1 MKTNIN
7 LLLALLAFISLS
19 SFTQTKK
26 DKFRVEI
33 WQDSKLLA
41 NNNGV
46 VQLAKKEFQ
55 IKVHLFEQEGVYVS
69 SSYGNSY
76 YGLKETEEV
85 PDLQEIG
92 ARTFAESTF
101 NEDKDL
107 ILDNEG
113 VSYWFYKPKQDWHR
127 FDKDISIEGKTVIGT
142 KTIQHLFILENRSN
156 VNIEDV
162 QKPLKLF
169 FVATTKGRKIKELQ
183 RLNLQIQWL

>member
-1 MKTNIN
+1 MKTNLYI
-7 LLLALLAFISLS
+7 LLALLAFISLS

-33 WQDSKLLA
+33 WQDGKLLA

-76 YGLKETEEV
+76 YGLKETDEV

>member
-1 MKTNIN
+1 MKTKFLWII
-7 LLLALLAFISLS
+7 ALTLYVSLG
-19 SFTQTKK
+19 SFTQSKK
-26 DKFRVEI
+26 EKFSIEI
-33 WQDSKLLA
+33 WQDGKLVA
-41 NNNGV
+41 IKDGIV
-46 VQLAKKEFQ
+46 VLQKKEFQ
-55 IKVHLFEQEGVYVS
+55 IKVHLIDQEGVYLS
-69 SSYGNSY
+69 SSFGNSY

-92 ARTFAESTF
+92 ARSFAESTF

-107 ILDNEG
+107 IIDNEG
-113 VSYWFYKPKQDWHR
+113 VSYMFYKPKQDWHR

-183 RLNLQIQWL
+183 RLKIQVRWM

>member
-33 WQDSKLLA
+33 WQDGKLLA

>member
-1 MKTNIN
+1 MKTNLYI
-7 LLLALLAFISLS
+7 LLALLAFISLS

-33 WQDSKLLA
+33 WQDGKLLA

-76 YGLKETEEV
+76 YGLKETDEV

-183 RLNLQIQWL
+183 RLKLQIQWL

>member
-1 MKTNIN
+1 MKTNLYI
-7 LLLALLAFISLS
+7 LLALLAFISLS

-33 WQDSKLLA
+33 WQDGKLLA

-113 VSYWFYKPKQDWHR
+113 VSFWFYKPKQDWHR

-183 RLNLQIQWL
+183 RLKLQIQWL

>member
-1 MKTNIN
+1 MKTKFLWII
-7 LLLALLAFISLS
+7 ALTLYVSLS

-33 WQDSKLLA
+33 WQDGKLLA

-76 YGLKETEEV
+76 YGLKETDEV

-183 RLNLQIQWL
+183 RLKLQIQWL

>member
-1 MKTNIN
+1 MKTNLYI
-7 LLLALLAFISLS
+7 LLALLAFISLS

-33 WQDSKLLA
+33 WQDGKLLA

-183 RLNLQIQWL
+183 RLKLQIQWY

>member
-1 MKTNIN
+1 MKTNLYI
-7 LLLALLAFISLS
+7 LLALLAFISLS

-33 WQDSKLLA
+33 WQDGKLLA

-76 YGLKETEEV
+76 YGLKETDEV

-169 FVATTKGRKIKELQ
+169 FVATTKGRKNKELQ
-183 RLNLQIQWL
+183 RLKLQIQWL

>member
-1 MKTNIN
+1 MKTKFLWII
-7 LLLALLAFISLS
+7 ALTLYVSLS

-33 WQDSKLLA
+33 WQDGKLLA

-55 IKVHLFEQEGVYVS
+55 IKLHLFEQEGVYVS

-85 PDLQEIG
+85 ADLQEIG

-142 KTIQHLFILENRSN
+142 KTIQHLFILEHRSN

-183 RLNLQIQWL
+183 RLKLQIQWL